1 MKNNSI
7 LDHHKKEVIV
17 IEMMEY
23 RIIFK
28 EMINITIKMIG
39 WE

>member
-7 LDHHKKEVIV
+7 LDHHKKEVME

>member
-1 MKNNSI
+1 M
-7 LDHHKKEVIV
+7 V